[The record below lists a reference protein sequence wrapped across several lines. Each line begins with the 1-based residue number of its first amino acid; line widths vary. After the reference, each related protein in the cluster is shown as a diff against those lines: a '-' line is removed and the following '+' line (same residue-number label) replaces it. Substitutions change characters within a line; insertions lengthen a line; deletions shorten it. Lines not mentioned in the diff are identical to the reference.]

1 MKWRYKLFVTAVILI
16 LLMLAVAYWYIP
28 GHEEGG
34 KKPSIETTSEVKK
47 TKVKDKTMEV
57 KGDVIEN
64 QGKAEAPSNE
74 SSEEPSEETLY
85 DEQEESQ
92 KKEDSIEGT
101 NAGKDTVAKYM
112 TGTSQAA
119 EVQTEEDEPSKDEE
133 SNSNEE
139 KSGVEVK
146 VKNEDAEMEKSVSV
160 PEEKKIEQNV
170 TIQVPIYEE
179 ETVYWIKDDL
189 GSVIYKSI
197 DPKEWESKILYY
209 AENAVKTTYGQNGV
223 EIVAGHKEPATIPLS
238 VWENSG
244 WYGNEDV
251 IVTYN

>member
-1 MKWRYKLFVTAVILI
+1 MKWRYKLFVTAMILL
-16 LLMLAVAYWYIP
+16 LLMLAIAFWYVP
-28 GHEEGG
+28 GHEEEG
-34 KKPSIETTSEVKK
+34 KKPSIEITSEVKK
-47 TKVKDKTMEV
+47 TEVKDGTMEV

-64 QGKAEAPSNE
+64 QGKAEAPLNE

-85 DEQEESQ
+85 GEQEESQ
-92 KKEDSIEGT
+92 KKEDSIEGA
-101 NAGKDTVAKYM
+101 NAGKDTAVKDM
-112 TGTSQAA
+112 TGASQAV
-119 EVQTEEDEPSKDEE
+119 EVTTEDNEPSKVEEADSNGENDED
-133 SNSNEE
+133 
-139 KSGVEVK
+139 EVK
-146 VKNEDAEMEKSVSV
+146 VKNEDAEIEEYV
-160 PEEKKIEQNV
+160 PAPKEKKKEQTV

-244 WYGNEDV
+244 WYENEDV